1 MHEAYRRLAVEVTR
15 DMGLRYCGVDVLT
28 TGPIDEAPRGYTILE
43 INAAPGV
50 DHYAESGEKQRRV
63 VDAMYERILRALQDL

>member
-1 MHEAYRRLAVEVTR
+1 
-15 DMGLRYCGVDVLT
+15 MGLRYCGVDVLT
-28 TGPIDEAPRGYTILE
+28 TGPIEETPRGYTILE

-63 VDAMYERILRALQDL
+63 VDAMYERILRALKDL